1 MLCFGLDRTRVRKL
15 EREERTYSIFYEL
28 LAGANDEERSA
39 LHLLDG
45 FTDYDLFVSSGCYQ
59 LPSSP
64 SYNHND
70 SENFD
75 KVRNAFKTLSFK
87 PRHISS
93 IYRLLS
99 AILLLGNIT
108 FANGG
113 DRDFASDSA
122 YVVNRDVLV
131 RIAELL
137 GIDSEDLEKALCN
150 QVRWIRK
157 EICQVI
163 LRSEQAE
170 KQRDGL
176 MESLYAILFAF
187 VMETANHKL
196 FPGDEVIAEEQAK
209 GGSSVLVLDGPG
221 FQSRRTQR
229 PGSNVLVHPQ
239 GNGYEEFMINYSNE
253 LVQFWLTEQA
263 FSTSSTSSA
272 TTSSASLLFI
282 TRAMEDGI
290 RFGVG
295 ANADPGLEQGIERM
309 ELLRGGRIGGKAD
322 RRPGGIFG
330 GISKTCGAV
339 RKGLT
344 SEEGDR
350 DLVRGMNEH
359 FGQHPAFITSS
370 SSTSTNFTIAH
381 FSTPP
386 TTYSVTNFIAQ
397 DLSPLDPEFVDLF
410 RSSEDNFIAKLF
422 AGPGLAAETHP
433 HDESVIVAAQ
443 ISAVPLRTTSPISPT
458 DFVKEEDARRVRENG
473 PSAGGATNWTE
484 RLLDPL
490 EIHSLSTQFNSTLS
504 QILNLVERTQL
515 WQVICLRA
523 NDTAHAGFTDK
534 KRLREQV
541 ETYNLA
547 ELSAKK
553 KEEFL
558 HAFEFV
564 KFMDRYKVDR
574 GFGGGVG
581 NGGGAEDGM
590 AIEKHLRSLGIRIA
604 LGESTVGR
612 RFVWVGYAA
621 FKKLE
626 DQLPSLQSQANQVP
640 RPSSRMSLADS
651 FQHRPPLL
659 GPEFNSYSRS
669 RSDFGGGELSYGD
682 LGSPIAFGDRQRES
696 SVDDLLLRGSRAT
709 YDEESGQNSPTS
721 PNPFF
726 SPEQGGRRG
735 ETPYRS
741 SRLGIPAPYMS
752 ASATESD
759 VWDSDKP
766 PAQSH
771 PNAYNSHTKELDL
784 EAAAVLATEGK
795 GGVQEVEKKG
805 MHVENIPASR
815 GRRFWVF
822 IVWTCTWMIPTF
834 ALTYVGRMKRPD
846 VRMAWREKVSSFIC
860 FFRFALERSN
870 SDSPA
875 RADR

>member
-15 EREERTYSIFYEL
+15 EREERTYSIFYEM
-28 LAGANDEERSA
+28 LAGANEEERAA
-39 LHLLDG
+39 LRLLDG

-108 FANGG
+108 FADGG

-122 YVVNRDVLV
+122 YVVNRDVLLH
-131 RIAELL
+131 IAELL
-137 GIDSEDLEKALCN
+137 GIDSEDLEKGLCN

-196 FPGDEVIAEEQAK
+196 FPGDEVIAAEQAK

-229 PGSNVLVHPQ
+229 PGSNVLVHAQ
-239 GNGYEEFMINYSNE
+239 GNGFEEFMINYSNE
-253 LVQFWLTEQA
+253 LVQFWFTEQA
-263 FSTSSTSSA
+263 FSSSSTSSA

-282 TRAMEDGI
+282 TRALEDGI
-290 RFGVG
+290 RFGAG
-295 ANADPGLEQGIERM
+295 AHADPGLEQGVERM

-330 GISKTCGAV
+330 GISKTCSAV

-359 FGQHPAFITSS
+359 FGQHSAFITSS

-381 FSTPP
+381 FSSPP

-410 RSSEDNFIAKLF
+410 RSSQDGFIAKLF
-422 AGPGLAAETHP
+422 AGPGLAAEVHP
-433 HDESVIVAAQ
+433 LDEAVIVAAQ
-443 ISAVPLRTTSPISPT
+443 ISAVPLRTPSPIVAT
-458 DFVKEEDARRVRENG
+458 DFVKEEDSRRAREDGV
-473 PSAGGATNWTE
+473 STADSTA

-490 EIHSLSTQFNSTLS
+490 EIHPLSTQLNSTLS
-504 QILNLVERTQL
+504 QVLNLVERTRL

-523 NDTAHAGFTDK
+523 NDSAHVGYTDK

-541 ETYNLA
+541 ETYNLSQ
-547 ELSAKK
+547 LIAKK
-553 KEEFL
+553 KDEFL

-581 NGGGAEDGM
+581 NEGGAEDGM
-590 AIEKHLRSLGIRIA
+590 SIEKHLRSLGIRSA

-626 DQLPSLQSQANQVP
+626 DQLPSNQSNAAV
-640 RPSSRMSLADS
+640 RPSDSRMSLAES

-659 GPEFNSYSRS
+659 GPEFNSYSRGS
-669 RSDFGGGELSYGD
+669 RSDFGVEEGYGD

-696 SVDDLLLRGSRAT
+696 SVDDLLLRGSRAQ

-726 SPEQGGRRG
+726 SPERG
-735 ETPYRS
+735 QAPYRS
-741 SRLGIPAPYMS
+741 SRLGIPAPYIS
-752 ASATESD
+752 ASANESD
-759 VWDSDKP
+759 VWDSDKQP
-766 PAQSH
+766 PSAQLH
-771 PNAYNSHTKELDL
+771 PNYNSHTKELDL
-784 EAAAVLATEGK
+784 EAAAALATGGREGVK
-795 GGVQEVEKKG
+795 EVEEKG

-822 IVWTCTWMIPTF
+822 IVWACTWWIPTF

-846 VRMAWREKVSSFIC
+846 VRMAWREKVRSAFPFRSLVSSLRSSTPRQLLTTASC
-860 FFRFALERSN
+860 FR
-870 SDSPA
+870 
-875 RADR
+875 